1 MDSLPDTAVIESIVR
16 RHLPGCYRLE
26 GVELASH
33 DATSGNPAPFR
44 VIATIQRI
52 SAEPDPVA
60 GDTRWDGRSV
70 QAGIS
75 TSSRWACVTCLLISR
90 MLLGVTRTMAKL
102 PNKRLKLTAHVG
114 VFDFSP
120 VRCSLSAVR

>member
-52 SAEPDPVA
+52 SAEPDPGGWGYTLGREIRA
-60 GDTRWDGRSV
+60 GWDINEFS
-70 QAGIS
+70 
-75 TSSRWACVTCLLISR
+75 
-90 MLLGVTRTMAKL
+90 LGVRHL
-102 PNKRLKLTAHVG
+102 PSDFEDVVG
-114 VFDFSP
+114 RYADNGE
-120 VRCSLSAVR
+120 AA